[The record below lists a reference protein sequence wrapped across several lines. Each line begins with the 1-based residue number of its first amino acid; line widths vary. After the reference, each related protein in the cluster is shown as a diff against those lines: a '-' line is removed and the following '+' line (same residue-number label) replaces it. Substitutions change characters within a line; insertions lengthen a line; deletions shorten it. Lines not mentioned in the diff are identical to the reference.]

1 MQVTALRR
9 LASGIKICLLELCRL
24 PGASSQHIGSQI
36 HLKLLLH
43 RGKVFSLGHS
53 VGLECALLNELS
65 LLEHVD
71 YLLVVI
77 VKIDIVTELLKNTLV
92 SINNVLRH
100 SLDVLLAL
108 ATQLDPLV

>member
-1 MQVTALRR
+1 MTTLWR
-9 LASGIKICLLELCRL
+9 LTSGIKICLLELGRL
-24 PGASSQHIGSQI
+24 PGASSQHIRSQI
-36 HLKLLLH
+36 HLKLLFH

-77 VKIDIVTELLKNTLV
+77 VEIDIITELLKNTLIP
-92 SINNVLRH
+92 INNVLDH
-100 SLDVLLAL
+100 SLYVLLAL
-108 ATQLDPLV
+108 ATKLDPLV